1 MIALADPNY
10 TFKLKDRTNVKV
22 TKIKTFLED
31 KNNKRKRYNFEIGKL
46 TFVAKSKNSSFKVD
60 D

>member
-1 MIALADPNY
+1 VIALADPNY

-22 TKIKTFLED
+22 TKIKTFIEGKND
-31 KNNKRKRYNFEIGKL
+31 KKKRYNFEIGEL